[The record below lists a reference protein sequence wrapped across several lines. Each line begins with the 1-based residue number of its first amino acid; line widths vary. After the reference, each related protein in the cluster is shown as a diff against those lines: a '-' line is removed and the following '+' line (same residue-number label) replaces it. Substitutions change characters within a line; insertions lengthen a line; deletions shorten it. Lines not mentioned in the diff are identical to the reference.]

1 MSRDPQPF
9 RFNAHDLP
17 RRAGEM
23 REYSI
28 DIPAPERI
36 GIDVIAVL
44 AGEEIHLDMRLESV
58 TQGVLVSGQLSA
70 IADGECMRCL
80 EPLDFDIERRIQEL
94 YRYAPEKAH
103 TKAERKRVREEED
116 DLDLEEELMMDG
128 DFIDLEAPIRDAIVL
143 SLPINPLCTP
153 DCPGLC
159 PECGVKW
166 TNLPAEHAHTAR
178 DARWSGLA
186 GLLSQE
192 PVHELDLPTH
202 ETPDFKN

>member
-1 MSRDPQPF
+1 MKRDPQVF

-23 REYSI
+23 REYSL
-28 DIPAPERI
+28 DIPAPDRI

-44 AGEEIHLDMRLESV
+44 ADEEIHVDLRLESV
-58 TQGVLVSGQLSA
+58 TQGVLVSAQLST

-80 EPLDFDIERRIQEL
+80 EPVEFDIERRIQEL
-94 YRYAPEKAH
+94 YRYEPEKAH
-103 TKAERKRVREEED
+103 TKAQRKRARAEED
-116 DLDLEEELMMDG
+116 DLDREELMMEG
-128 DFIDLEAPIRDAIVL
+128 DIIDLEAPIRDAIVL
-143 SLPINPLCTP
+143 SLPINPLCDE

-166 TNLPAEHAHTAR
+166 TNLPAEHAHEVI

-186 GLLSQE
+186 GLLPEESVDE
-192 PVHELDLPTH
+192 AG
-202 ETPDFKN
+202 PDFKN

>member
-1 MSRDPQPF
+1 MTRDPQLF
-9 RFNAHDLP
+9 RFNTHDLP

-23 REYSI
+23 REYSL

-44 AGEEIHLDMRLESV
+44 PGEEIHLDMRLESV
-58 TQGVLVSGQLSA
+58 TQGVLVSAQLST

-80 EPLDFDIERRIQEL
+80 EPVAFDIERRIQEL

-103 TKAERKRVREEED
+103 TKAQRKQARAEED

-128 DFIDLEAPIRDAIVL
+128 EIIDLEAPIRDAIVL
-143 SLPINPLCTP
+143 SLPINPLCDQ

-159 PECGVKW
+159 PECGVRW
-166 TNLPAEHAHTAR
+166 TNLPADHLHEVIDT
-178 DARWSGLA
+178 RWSGLA
-186 GLLSQE
+186 GLLPE
-192 PVHELDLPTH
+192 PPEQA
-202 ETPDFKN
+202 E